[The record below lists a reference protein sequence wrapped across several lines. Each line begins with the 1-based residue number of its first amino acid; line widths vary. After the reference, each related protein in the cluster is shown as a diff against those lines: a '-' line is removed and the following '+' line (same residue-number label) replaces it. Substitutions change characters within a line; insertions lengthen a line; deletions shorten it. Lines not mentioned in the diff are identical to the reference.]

1 MIKKALLWGLNAY
14 PGAPLQG
21 CINDIVDAQAKLVA
35 KGFSCVVL
43 TDGMATDVRMKAEL
57 NTIVDGYQTGD
68 IIAIVGSSHG
78 SYMSDASGDETDH
91 RDELIC
97 PIDFPTGYL
106 SDDWIRTCLARL
118 PADAK
123 CYVVMDSCYSGT
135 VTRVSPPDPKAH
147 RIPILGTR
155 YMPFTGKT
163 PKRAATK
170 AVIVP
175 TMKEVLYSASKD
187 SQTSSEI
194 LVSGKPRGAF
204 SYYFWKAIG
213 ANPTWTS
220 EQVVAYCKTKLAA
233 IGLTQVPQLECQAA
247 KTNQVPFT

>member
-1 MIKKALLWGLNAY
+1 MKKALLFGINAY
-14 PGAPLQG
+14 PSAPLQG
-21 CINDIVDAQAKLVA
+21 CINDIIDAQAKLVA

-43 TDGMATDVRMKAEL
+43 TDGMATEARQKAEL
-57 NTIVDGYQTGD
+57 NTIVDNYQSGD

-78 SYMSDASGDETDH
+78 SYMSDVSGDETDH

-97 PIDFPTGYL
+97 PVDFPTGYL

-118 PADAK
+118 PSDAK

-135 VTRVSPPDPKAH
+135 STRVSPPNPNVH

-155 YMPFTGKT
+155 FMPFTGKM
-163 PKRAATK
+163 PKKAATK

-175 TMKEVLYSASKD
+175 SMKEVLYSASRD
-187 SQTSSEI
+187 NQTSSEI
-194 LVSGKPRGAF
+194 LVGGKPRGAF

-213 ANPTWTS
+213 NYPTYTN
-220 EQVVAYCKTKLAA
+220 EQVVAYCKTRIAA

-247 KTNQVPFT
+247 KATLVPFT